1 MISKVETVP
10 APPFHCAI
18 CRKQD
23 GAEFYIDTQ
32 IQVEWGAVF
41 ICDTCVDIIAVTSD
55 KYVTRVQLESE
66 VHELTLRGENNEKL
80 VEKFTHADRVLKQRF
95 GLDYG
100 SLILLNEG
108 DQNLSRQREQT
119 SEFQNYLDEL
129 QRTIKEREAALAS
142 YDSRLEAAQAIIDEK
157 LREVDILNLPLAA
170 RLEAY
175 YGSDGTVPTGIST
188 EPVED
193 DGDVYINDSTSSD
206 SIEADSV
213 SF

>member
-1 MISKVETVP
+1 MISKVETIP

-41 ICDTCVDIIAVTSD
+41 LCDTCIDIIAVTSD
-55 KYVTRVQLESE
+55 KYVTRAQLESE
-66 VHELTLRGENNEKL
+66 VHELTLRGKSNAQL
-80 VEKFTHADRVLKQRF
+80 VEKFTLADRVLKQRF

-129 QRTIKEREAALAS
+129 QRTIEEREASLAS

-175 YGSDGTVPTGIST
+175 YGSDGTVPTGIPA
-188 EPVED
+188 EPVKD
-193 DGDVYINDSTSSD
+193 DGDVYINDSATSD
-206 SIEADSV
+206 AVEADSV

>member
-32 IQVEWGAVF
+32 IQTEWGAVF
-41 ICDTCVDIIAVTSD
+41 ICDTCVDVISIVSD
-55 KYVTRVQLESE
+55 KYVPKAMLDSE
-66 VHELTLRGENNEKL
+66 LHEMELKGKNNASL
-80 VEKFTHADRVLKQRF
+80 VEKFTLADRILKQRF

-100 SLILLNEG
+100 SLISLNKG

-119 SEFQNYLDEL
+119 IELQNYTDEL
-129 QRTIKEREAALAS
+129 EKSIEEKRSILAS
-142 YDSRLEAAQAIIDEK
+142 YDSQLEAANKIIEEK
-157 LREVDILNLPLAA
+157 LAEVDILNLPLAA

-175 YGSDGTVPTGIST
+175 YGSERGISSGVP
-188 EPVED
+188 EQPAPI
-193 DGDVYINDSTSSD
+193 DGDVHVDDSPTSD
-206 SIEADSV
+206 PVEADAV